1 MNKRSLDKLILKSYK
16 NNYLDERNVKKIAAL
31 LSKQDLKKYIN
42 GLKLEEMKKSVII
55 SSPNDIQDRKKFEKL
70 FPHKK
75 IVFSTDKS
83 LMLGIRIVDND
94 IVHEFSLRNSLDKIL
109 NYVGHSYD

>member
-1 MNKRSLDKLILKSYK
+1 MNKRSIDKLILRSYK
-16 NNYLDERNVKKIAAL
+16 NNYLDEKTVKKVVAL

-42 GLKLEEMKKSVII
+42 GLKLEEMKKTVMI
-55 SSPNDIQDRKKFEKL
+55 SSPSDIQDRKKFEKL

-75 IVFSTDKS
+75 IVFNKDTS

-94 IVHEFSLRNSLDKIL
+94 IVHEFTLKNSLDKIL
-109 NYVGHSYD
+109 NHVEQNYD